1 MKPPYAR
8 QAAMQRQND
17 SAARDEAY
25 KRVTAA
31 CNAVEAHIATH
42 GRDGLVAFCAAYA
55 GQGATM
61 CTAIMSVVWLRL
73 GKEARDDVREVLP

>member
-1 MKPPYAR
+1 
-8 QAAMQRQND
+8 MQRVDD

-31 CNAVEAHIATH
+31 CDAVEAHIAAH
-42 GRDGLVAFCAAYA
+42 GSDGLVAFCAAYA
-55 GQGATM
+55 GTGATT
-61 CTAIMSVVWLRL
+61 CTAILGVVWRKL